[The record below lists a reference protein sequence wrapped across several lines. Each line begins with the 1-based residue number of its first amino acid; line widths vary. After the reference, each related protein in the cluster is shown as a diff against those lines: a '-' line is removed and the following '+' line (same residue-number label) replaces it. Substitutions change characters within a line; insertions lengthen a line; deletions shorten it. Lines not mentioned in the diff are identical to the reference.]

1 MLQASTYSLRYP
13 YFLGPADMCCVQH
26 QNVVKLLSDFLFKSV
41 GLHLAALVTK
51 G

>member
-41 GLHLAALVTK
+41 
-51 G
+51 